1 MISQQTI
8 DHAVQLLVSEAHPL
22 RIILFGSHARG
33 DADENSD
40 LDFLVIEPKVTNKSQ
55 EMIRLRRA
63 LRPLRISADIL
74 VISEEEVNE
83 WGHLPGTTLYWAL
96 REGKVLHEAAN

>member
-1 MISQQTI
+1 MITQKTI
-8 DHAVQLLVSEAHPL
+8 DQAVQLLVSEAHPL

-63 LRPLRISADIL
+63 LRPLRIPADIL

-96 REGKVLHEAAN
+96 QEGKVLHEAAN